1 MARSKPSQSPDLP
14 DDPASVATLPAAG
27 GSYAAGGDGV
37 LQQTEGLIDA
47 SAATRRGFG
56 RPQSAGSATPT
67 DTPTEA

>member
-1 MARSKPSQSPDLP
+1 MARTKPSQSPDLP
-14 DDPASVATLPAAG
+14 DSPEAVATLPTAG

-56 RPQSAGSATPT
+56 NATPT